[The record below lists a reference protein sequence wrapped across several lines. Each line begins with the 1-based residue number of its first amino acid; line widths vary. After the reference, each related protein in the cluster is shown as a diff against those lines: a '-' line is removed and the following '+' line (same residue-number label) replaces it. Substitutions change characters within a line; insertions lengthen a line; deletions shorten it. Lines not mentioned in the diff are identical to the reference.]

1 MRMNTLGAALIGLAA
16 SLTLSPAPAQETG
29 AQAPPPADTPIV
41 EIYTPEDASL
51 VLEARLAALKTVV
64 GMTPE
69 QQKLWIPVDAAIRQ
83 AARNAAKRR
92 AQRASAATPE
102 TFVDLIDRAADAE
115 TARAADVKT
124 VTAALRP
131 FVASLSEAQRRRIPA
146 FLGLRESDFGRAQPL
161 AELWLFEEEQ

>member
-16 SLTLSPAPAQETG
+16 SLTLSPAPAQETA
-29 AQAPPPADTPIV
+29 AQAPTPDMPIV

-83 AARNAAKRR
+83 AARNAAERR
-92 AQRASAATPE
+92 AQRANATTPE

-131 FVASLSEAQRRRIPA
+131 FVASLSERQRRRIPA
-146 FLGLRESDFGRAQPL
+146 FLGLREGDFGRAQPL
-161 AELWLFEEEQ
+161 AELWLFEEEL

>member
-1 MRMNTLGAALIGLAA
+1 MRIKTLGAALIALAA
-16 SLTLSPAPAQETG
+16 LLTLAPAPAQETA
-29 AQAPPPADTPIV
+29 AQAPPGDTPIV
-41 EIYTPEDASL
+41 EIYTPGDASL
-51 VLEARLAALKTVV
+51 VLAARLAALKTVV

-83 AARNAAKRR
+83 AARNAAERR
-92 AQRASAATPE
+92 TQRASAATPE
-102 TFVDLIDRAADAE
+102 TFVDLVDRAADAE

-161 AELWLFEEEQ
+161 AELWLFEDEQ